1 MVEAMALSIA
11 AHRRSAS
18 AFGLLHSAS
27 VLVLQV
33 AAGGTSWTP
42 TGVAS
47 ARGAAQGVALAAAAA
62 LWSSRPG
69 CCRRPCCRR
78 TGCCRFCPC
87 SLWRPWMLPSLLL
100 LLLLMLLL
108 RLSMPLPPQAPTL
121 TSAPQRFPP
130 LALPLTQ
137 LLVLLLVL
145 LLRSMSGL
153 VRGTALFKI
162 DSAAVRGSPASSGE
176 IAAACAQRTAV
187 LSLST
192 SWSARA
198 WRSLPETA
206 ARSSFVLATSSALT
220 PAARACQ
227 IAARILPASP
237 LAKAERKFSKALAR
251 FVCRSTENISA
262 ATIAARNRTVSS
274 STPGEYLTRM
284 IMKT

>member
-1 MVEAMALSIA
+1 MLLLALLMLMVLQLVRLLAL
-11 AHRRSAS
+11 
-18 AFGLLHSAS
+18 LLATPQK
-27 VLVLQV
+27 VLLLVLQ
-33 AAGGTSWTP
+33 
-42 TGVAS
+42 
-47 ARGAAQGVALAAAAA
+47 LA
-62 LWSSRPG
+62 
-69 CCRRPCCRR
+69 
-78 TGCCRFCPC
+78 
-87 SLWRPWMLPSLLL
+87 LLL
-100 LLLLMLLL
+100 AQTVLLLV
-108 RLSMPLPPQAPTL
+108 PQ
-121 TSAPQRFPP
+121 
-130 LALPLTQ
+130 LALLPLRQ
-137 LLVLLLVL
+137 LVLLLVL

>member
-1 MVEAMALSIA
+1 MLLLALLMLMVLQLVRLLAL
-11 AHRRSAS
+11 
-18 AFGLLHSAS
+18 LLATPQK
-27 VLVLQV
+27 VLLLVLQ
-33 AAGGTSWTP
+33 
-42 TGVAS
+42 
-47 ARGAAQGVALAAAAA
+47 LA
-62 LWSSRPG
+62 
-69 CCRRPCCRR
+69 
-78 TGCCRFCPC
+78 
-87 SLWRPWMLPSLLL
+87 LLL
-100 LLLLMLLL
+100 AQTVLLLVPQLAMLLL
-108 RLSMPLPPQAPTL
+108 VPQ
-121 TSAPQRFPP
+121 
-130 LALPLTQ
+130 LALLPLRQ
-137 LLVLLLVL
+137 LVLLLVL